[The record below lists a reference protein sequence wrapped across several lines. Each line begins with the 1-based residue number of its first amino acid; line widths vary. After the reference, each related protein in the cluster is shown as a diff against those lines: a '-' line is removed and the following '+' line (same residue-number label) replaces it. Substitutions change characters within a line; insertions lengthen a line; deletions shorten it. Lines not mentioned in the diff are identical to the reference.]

1 MKIPER
7 DSSGRVR
14 LPACKGHDI
23 SRIPEA
29 KKRATMTR
37 TITIAGVTLLLLMVS
52 AVQVASAD
60 GAAQKNDL
68 QSVYISSVTMNPGVL
83 YPYESGTVSV
93 TVSNAGNTSIGI
105 SNPDIVSDDLQVVR
119 KDTWQTMSYIV
130 SGSSITYDFVVS
142 AIHPDGDGSYFAMFT
157 IETVN
162 GATVHYP
169 FVVKVDSD
177 DLTASISKKPD
188 AFPLSADKDVNL
200 TIINP
205 REGSLDNILVTA
217 SGDNAGVTPSQK
229 FVGTLD
235 AQSSVDVPFT
245 VTAHGDTNVKFHITY
260 QSGDTVHS
268 TDVTLPVNVGNDKTA
283 AVPTVNNI
291 ALKTGG
297 DSYDLSGD
305 IANTGISDAKGLVVS
320 VGSPAKG
327 TGTYP
332 EYAVG
337 SLASDDSSSFE
348 VTFTSPGGTTIPL
361 VFHWKDADG
370 NDYSVTKTLELSS
383 YSSTGS
389 TGLAGGSSNAS
400 GSSRPAGTGSMSSGP
415 GGMGSAPG
423 DMNGGP
429 GALSGGP
436 GGSSSSGNV
445 LSSITSAK
453 GGLSSFYPVIA
464 MFVLIIAGVV
474 AYTRRKWILSAIRK
488 K

>member
-1 MKIPER
+1 MTK
-7 DSSGRVR
+7 
-14 LPACKGHDI
+14 
-23 SRIPEA
+23 
-29 KKRATMTR
+29 TMP
-37 TITIAGVTLLLLMVS
+37 IAGITLLLLMVS
-52 AVQVASAD
+52 AVQVVSAD

-68 QSVYISSVTMNPGVL
+68 QSVYISSLTMNPEVL

-93 TVSNAGNTSIGI
+93 TVSNAGNTSVGV
-105 SNPDIVSDDLQVVR
+105 SNPDIVSDDLHVVR

-142 AIHPDGDGSYFAMFT
+142 AEHPDGNGSYFGMFT
-157 IETVN
+157 IQTVN

-188 AFPLSADKDVNL
+188 AFPLSVDKDVNL

-205 REGSLDNILVTA
+205 REGALDNILVTA
-217 SGDNAGVTPSQK
+217 TGDNVEITPSQK

-235 AQSSVDVPFT
+235 AQSSMDVPFT
-245 VTAHGDTNVKFHITY
+245 VTAHGETNVTFHITY
-260 QSGDTVHS
+260 DSGDAVHS
-268 TDVTLPVNVGNDKTA
+268 TDVILPVNLGNDKTA

-291 ALKTGG
+291 ALKTSG
-297 DSYDLSGD
+297 DAYDLSGD

-348 VTFTSPGGTTIPL
+348 VTFTSPDITSVPL
-361 VFHWKDADG
+361 VFHWKDSDG
-370 NDYSVTKTLELSS
+370 NDYSVTKILDLSS
-383 YSSTGS
+383 YAGTDGMSLSGSSTNKTSS
-389 TGLAGGSSNAS
+389 TRTSAS
-400 GSSRPAGTGSMSSGP
+400 GSMSGGP
-415 GGMGSAPG
+415 GGMGGAPG
-423 DMNGGP
+423 DMSGGP
-429 GALSGGP
+429 GGMSGGP
-436 GGSSSSGNV
+436 GGSSSSSSSV
-445 LSSITSAK
+445 LSSITNAK

-464 MFVLIIAGVV
+464 MFLLIVAGVV
-474 AYTRRKWILSAIRK
+474 GYTRRKWILSKIK
-488 K
+488 KQ